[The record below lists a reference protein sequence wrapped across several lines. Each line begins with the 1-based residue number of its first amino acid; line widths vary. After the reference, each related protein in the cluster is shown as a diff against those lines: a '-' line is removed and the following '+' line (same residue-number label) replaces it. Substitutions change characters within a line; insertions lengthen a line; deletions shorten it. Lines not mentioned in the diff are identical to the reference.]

1 MGQNSPNLLG
11 ESLDPLPMQGPELGF
26 QADDIERPDMEQESK
41 QEVLENKIAD
51 VFRAKNLI
59 DVMRRAHEARQKLLR
74 LGIFRQVDVVIDT
87 SQVLIWHTPALC
99 VYLWTLCETTKVIVL
114 FLLLLR

>member
-1 MGQNSPNLLG
+1 MGQNSPNLLW

-26 QADDIERPDMEQESK
+26 HADDIERPDMEQESK
-41 QEVLENKIAD
+41 QEVLENKDIAD

-87 SQVLIWHTPALC
+87 SQGTV
-99 VYLWTLCETTKVIVL
+99 VSGYQE
-114 FLLLLR
+114 LRKD